1 MEEQWRTING
11 YEGYY
16 EISSLGRVR
25 SVSRVILLGNNRK
38 HNLKGRILKTRVN
51 DRGYVYVGLSKE
63 GKRKS
68 LRVHRLVAE
77 AFLKNP
83 FNKPQINHINEIKTD
98 NTISNLEWVTQE
110 ENMNHGTRKERMIRS
125 LKNYSNLS

>member
-38 HNLKGRILKTRVN
+38 QNLKGRILKTRVN

-98 NTISNLEWVTQE
+98 NTVSNLEWVTQE
-110 ENMNHGTRKERMIRS
+110 ENMNHGTRKERMIKS
-125 LKNYSNLS
+125 LKNSLNPN